1 MLPWEPLIAV
11 VAVVSGIFTWSHSQ
25 RQSVLNTRF
34 SELQTRI
41 ARIEDDVEEIPKI
54 YATKEDVTNGM
65 NDIKLWLSRID
76 EKLDKVI
83 LREKN

>member
-1 MLPWEPLIAV
+1 MLPWEPLIALIA
-11 VAVVSGIFTWSHSQ
+11 VASGFFTWSHSQ

-41 ARIEDDVEEIPKI
+41 ARIEEDVEEIPKV

-83 LREKN
+83 LREKT

>member
-41 ARIEDDVEEIPKI
+41 SRIEDDVEEIPKI

-83 LREKN
+83 LREKT

>member
-41 ARIEDDVEEIPKI
+41 TRIEDDVEEIPKI

-83 LREKN
+83 LREKP